1 MFAYNI
7 VVVVVIITIVRWLS
21 VFVMT
26 TASEKSFRN
35 YSGNPNGQFLYC
47 ASSVCL
53 FFTVF
58 PFFFYCWIMSSK
70 YWWTFLSGSL
80 PFHVISNYIA
90 IVYLILANKNIWSDL
105 NQIWYTCTGQGWRWS
120 GNLGR
125 DQPRGGFG
133 RLRFFVGQNRRYFA
147 NFSTADF
154 HPICQWHVNPCLLE
168 MYREEFSTT
177 FRLGYI
183 ICPQKPQ
190 NWMESNRYLTL
201 TVYSPGDALQRDKL
215 CSLHVVVQEPESF
228 LMTLTDLS
236 QAILYML
243 LWYIFLEIGGSANIK
258 WMNEWALF

>member
-47 ASSVCL
+47 ASVCL

-90 IVYLILANKNIWSDL
+90 IVYLGLILANKNIWSDL

-125 DQPRGGFG
+125 GGQQKGDSDDSDFLSAKTDDILPISLRPIFTRFANDTWIHVSLRGIFDNFSFRIHHLPSKTSKLNGIKQVPYSDCLQPR
-133 RLRFFVGQNRRYFA
+133 RRIA
-147 NFSTADF
+147 K
-154 HPICQWHVNPCLLE
+154 
-168 MYREEFSTT
+168 R
-177 FRLGYI
+177 
-183 ICPQKPQ
+183 
-190 NWMESNRYLTL
+190 
-201 TVYSPGDALQRDKL
+201 
-215 CSLHVVVQEPESF
+215 
-228 LMTLTDLS
+228 
-236 QAILYML
+236 
-243 LWYIFLEIGGSANIK
+243 
-258 WMNEWALF
+258 